1 MWASTIHRL
10 YLLVFPECY
19 NNYSYLFYIVL
30 GAEPSHSVPL
40 DLISQEGLCL
50 AFLPSLYT
58 AERVWVLF
66 FLTLLS

>member
-1 MWASTIHRL
+1 MCASIIHRL
-10 YLLVFPECY
+10 YLLVFPGCY

-30 GAEPSHSVPL
+30 GAGPSHSMPL

-50 AFLPSLYT
+50 AFLLSLYM

-66 FLTLLS
+66 FLNLLS